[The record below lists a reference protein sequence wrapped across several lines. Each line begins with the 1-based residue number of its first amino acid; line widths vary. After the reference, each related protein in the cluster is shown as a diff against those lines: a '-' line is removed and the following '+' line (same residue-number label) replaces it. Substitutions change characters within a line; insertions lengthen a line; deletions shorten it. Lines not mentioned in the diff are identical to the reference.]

1 VGGQVK
7 VPIPL
12 LTTELRHEYD
22 VVAARQRARQIAAAL
37 HFDAQDQTRIS
48 TAVSELARNAFMYA
62 GGGRVLFSCDRTSP
76 ECLVIHVTDTGR
88 GISDLTAILEGRYT
102 SRTGMGM
109 GLIGAKRLMDRFDVE
124 TSENGTRVVI
134 GKRLPRR
141 EDGTPVDLSQVA
153 RELAGSSPQN
163 PFEEVQLQNQELLR
177 AMDQLQAR
185 QTELDRLNQEL
196 SDTNRGV
203 MALYAELDEKAMQIE
218 RTSELKTR
226 FVSNV
231 SHEFRTPLSSILGLS
246 RLLLD
251 RADGD
256 LTPEQEKQVEY
267 IRQSAAS
274 LAELVNDLLDT
285 AKIEAGKVTVH
296 SQPFE
301 VTDLFSSLRGMFR
314 PLLVSDTVVLRF
326 EDTAGLPTLCTDE
339 GKIAQILRN
348 FISNALKFTEYGT
361 VCVAAAVAPDNHIEF
376 SVRDD
381 GIGIAPED
389 LDVVF
394 ADFTQL
400 EGRVQRRVK
409 GTGLGLPLSRGLA
422 ELLGGTVSV
431 TSEIGVGSTF
441 RAVLPQWYPG
451 PQ

>member
-1 VGGQVK
+1 
-7 VPIPL
+7 
-12 LTTELRHEYD
+12 
-22 VVAARQRARQIAAAL
+22 
-37 HFDAQDQTRIS
+37 
-48 TAVSELARNAFMYA
+48 
-62 GGGRVLFSCDRTSP
+62 
-76 ECLVIHVTDTGR
+76 
-88 GISDLTAILEGRYT
+88 
-102 SRTGMGM
+102 
-109 GLIGAKRLMDRFDVE
+109 
-124 TSENGTRVVI
+124 
-134 GKRLPRR
+134 
-141 EDGTPVDLSQVA
+141 
-153 RELAGSSPQN
+153 
-163 PFEEVQLQNQELLR
+163 
-177 AMDQLQAR
+177 
-185 QTELDRLNQEL
+185 
-196 SDTNRGV
+196 
-203 MALYAELDEKAMQIE
+203 MQIE

-348 FISNALKFTEYGT
+348 FVSNALKFTELGT